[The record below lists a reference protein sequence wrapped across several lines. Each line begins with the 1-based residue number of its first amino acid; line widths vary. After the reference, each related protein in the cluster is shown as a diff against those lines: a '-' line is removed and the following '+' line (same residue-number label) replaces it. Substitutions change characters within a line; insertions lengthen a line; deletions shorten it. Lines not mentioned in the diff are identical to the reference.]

1 MEIDNFLPGSASLVE
16 MVDKKLL
23 ISLRDGRHFYG
34 ILRSYDQFGMFINH
48 VFLGLVWPNEKYLCL
63 IPSRHCNNE
72 GISIFIHHFIVS
84 LHHLMFMR
92 SKSGIAIYS

>member
-34 ILRSYDQFGMFINH
+34 ILRTYDQFGKS
-48 VFLGLVWPNEKYLCL
+48 LRGL
-63 IPSRHCNNE
+63 
-72 GISIFIHHFIVS
+72 IV
-84 LHHLMFMR
+84 LALLWLLTAAWVHHLTHWNGN
-92 SKSGIAIYS
+92 KINYK

>member
-34 ILRSYDQFGMFINH
+34 ILRTYDQFGMCF
-48 VFLGLVWPNEKYLCL
+48 
-63 IPSRHCNNE
+63 
-72 GISIFIHHFIVS
+72 GIEDW
-84 LHHLMFMR
+84 
-92 SKSGIAIYS
+92 